1 MLPKTHIFLGAVFS
15 LLFWILFPETAW
27 YNVSL
32 IFLSSF
38 AIDFDHYMCA
48 VLKNKSL
55 SLPKALKYYKEVSRL
70 EKVEFKRGI
79 FRRGN
84 FHVFHT
90 IEFNALIL
98 AIGFVF
104 QPFLYILL
112 GMVMHESLDIID
124 MTKKSRLY
132 RREFLLIN
140 WVREKL

>member
-1 MLPKTHIFLGAVFS
+1 MLPKKHIFLGAIFS
-15 LLFWILFPETAW
+15 ALFWILFPETAW

-70 EKVEFKRGI
+70 EKVEFKKGI
-79 FRRGN
+79 FRKGN

-104 QPFLYILL
+104 SPFLYVLL
-112 GMVMHESLDIID
+112 GMISHEFLDFID
-124 MTKKSRLY
+124 MTIKGRLY

-140 WVREKL
+140 WIRERL